1 MGIHTLRFQ
10 LWMSE
15 QDPAEVALW
24 SQMVEADLQGHRPI
38 VSCILLR
45 SLLSRAGVMKDE
57 GYRART
63 WERGVLTLTTLMLQV
78 VLLCHRENCYAS
90 QR

>member
-1 MGIHTLRFQ
+1 MGIRTLQFQ
-10 LWMSE
+10 LLMSE
-15 QDPAEVALW
+15 QDPGEEARW
-24 SQMVEADLQGHRPI
+24 SQMVEADLQGHRPT

-63 WERGVLTLTTLMLQV
+63 WERGVLTLTTLMLREL
-78 VLLCHRENCYAS
+78 LLCHRENYYAS